1 MPGLSG
7 IESSPATAPQR
18 DGEHYSIALLVLAAA
33 SDAETESKEEN
44 NGLEIGSSR
53 RDGN

>member
-7 IESSPATAPQR
+7 IESSPATTPQR

-33 SDAETESKEEN
+33 SDAETESKEDN
-44 NGLEIGSSR
+44 NGLETRELR
-53 RDGN
+53 RDGR